1 MFFAIEPEDITKL
14 FPAGSLR
21 ESLTIAD
28 FVPIEATVNCIDQ
41 PTLLETVIVLFLM
54 VTLDKL
60 TLEVV
65 IAK

>member
-14 FPAGSLR
+14 LPAGSLR

-28 FVPIEATVNCIDQ
+28 FVPIEATVNCIDR
-41 PTLLETVIVLFLM
+41 PTLVEIVVELLLIE
-54 VTLDKL
+54 TLDKFAL
-60 TLEVV
+60 DVV